1 MIKIIRSIGFEPK
14 FLAYSK
20 SRHIK
25 CTSRKIFIQTCLC
38 KSTKQGNTL
47 TGVLTT
53 PLRPLKNWNGVNRT
67 DRQTRQMS
75 KESTR
80 LVDLKNL
87 LSLATTI
94 LQTLKSFLKAVGQTA
109 MQSYEEDCFCK
120 KKIKIEWMSE
130 FIYNAHW
137 PWVIP
142 QRTIYFLR
150 ASISFWQHD
159 VSTKKVDSTFLR
171 KQNSIYHCL
180 SLPILVYR
188 VCFELNFSYSLFK
201 YNSWI

>member
-14 FLAYSK
+14 FPAYSK

-80 LVDLKNL
+80 LVDLNEKNSCHL
-87 LSLATTI
+87 PWSLW
-94 LQTLKSFLKAVGQTA
+94 QTLKSFLKAVGQIA

-120 KKIKIEWMSE
+120 MKIEWMSE

-171 KQNSIYHCL
+171 KQNPICHCL

-201 YNSWI
+201 YNSWL